1 MLDYFA
7 GKNPE
12 GIGSARF
19 VLNAEG
25 RSAMGESFIF
35 ESVSKSISNVELVL
49 INLGDVSNTA
59 GDIPGFNI
67 NQPNFGAQKANIGIQ
82 QLSMYP
88 NPFAGQLFLQVTV
101 ANNQNTTLR
110 LFDQLGKLARTMP
123 INLNQGEQTV
133 SMDFSDLHSGVYIY
147 QINVDDQIHSGKLIK
162 QD

>member
-1 MLDYFA
+1 M
-7 GKNPE
+7 
-12 GIGSARF
+12 
-19 VLNAEG
+19 
-25 RSAMGESFIF
+25 
-35 ESVSKSISNVELVL
+35 

-88 NPFAGQLFLQVTV
+88 NPFAGQLFLQVRV

-147 QINVDDQIHSGKLIK
+147 QINVDDQIQSGKLIK

>member
-12 GIGSARF
+12 GIGSAHF